1 MRRLLIG
8 LGAFF
13 FLLVTFVLA
22 VPFFLPKDAI
32 KQQVVSVV
40 EDQLG
45 WRLRLDGP
53 VSLSLLPGFSL
64 TAENVGLS
72 GEAGADGIEF
82 AKAEAVN
89 FGLAWEGLFGG
100 EIRLTGIDLEKPDIF
115 LEIGP
120 SGTTSWQPRRRFE
133 ETESPDTSSGQTA
146 ETPAPSAPESD
157 EPAAA
162 REAGFIR
169 KIGVDRFGIS
179 QGNLVYSNRQTGE
192 RVELKALDLTVSA
205 PDLEGDVD
213 LEGRFD
219 WQDNPVAVAAS
230 ISAPLSFVGGEEVP
244 VSLTISSGDASFAV
258 SGKAGLSPA
267 QADVTILASGPS
279 VSQLA
284 ALFGKPLPR
293 DPGSFA
299 VEGHVA
305 GNEAAVALNDL
316 KATVGSFAL
325 GGSFDA
331 DLAGQVPALS
341 GRMML
346 DKGSLADLLALAGQD
361 LTASGNLKA
370 DLAFT
375 ASGGGAPELL
385 ASLNLRGNAH
395 LESGEVSGL
404 GLASVAGG
412 DPSAD
417 TIKDISLSLNVD
429 GLDGPLAL
437 NGGMSWRGEGFTV
450 TGKAT
455 PAPLLAG
462 IAAPVTAQIKGQ
474 RFSAGFDGRIQSRG
488 DLEGALSLETAD
500 LRSLLA
506 WIGQPISAGSGLKTF
521 KVSGLFS
528 AQENAI
534 GFEETSFV
542 LDKTS
547 GKANGR
553 VTFGKT
559 PTVTANLNLGT
570 LVLDPYLGGGS
581 GGGGG
586 SSPSGGGNASGNTG
600 GNGDG
605 NGGSSGSGGGWSTA
619 PIDFSGL
626 KAVNADFSVT
636 SEQIVWD
643 ALQIG
648 NSVLKAKI
656 QEGVL
661 TADLQKLSLYGG
673 NASGKLTLNGAGTA
687 AGVKASFHLE
697 NLDAH
702 PFLRDA
708 ADTRWLHGRAFMDM
722 DLAAVGGSERQ
733 LVENLNGTARVE
745 FADGSLRGINIPQIV
760 RGLSVKT
767 LLGWAEGS
775 EEKTDFSSMTANFR
789 ITNGV
794 AVTDDFSL
802 VGPLVR
808 VSGGGSTNMPE
819 RTLDWRVEPKI
830 VPTLEGQA
838 PAPRAKGADKKLAG
852 LGVPV
857 IAKGPWDNPR
867 IYPDIAGILENPEA
881 AYQQLQNMGGDL
893 FKALKDKKPDDALA
907 DVANE
912 AIKRATGGKTQID
925 IQKVIEGD
933 VNDQDVLKAVE
944 EGFGLPSGLL
954 GSFGKKK
961 KDE

>member
-13 FLLVTFVLA
+13 FLLVTIVLV

-100 EIRLTGIDLEKPDIF
+100 EIRLTGIELRKPDIF

-120 SGTTSWQPRRRFE
+120 SGTTSWQPRRRLE
-133 ETESPDTSSGQTA
+133 EPENLDTSSGQTA

-157 EPAAA
+157 DPAAT
-162 REAGFIR
+162 REAGFIK
-169 KIGVDRFGIS
+169 KIGVDRFEIT
-179 QGNLVYSNRQTGE
+179 QGNVVYSNRQTGQ
-192 RVELKALDLTVSA
+192 RVELKALDLSVSA
-205 PDLEGDVD
+205 PDLAGDVD
-213 LEGRFD
+213 LDGRFD
-219 WQDNPVAVAAS
+219 WQDNPIAVAGS

-244 VSLTISSGDASFAV
+244 VSLTVSSGDASFAV
-258 SGKAGLSPA
+258 AGKAGLNPA
-267 QADVTILASGPS
+267 QADVTISASGPS

-284 ALFGKPLPR
+284 ALFGEPLPR

-299 VEGHVA
+299 VEGHLA

-316 KATVGSFAL
+316 KATVGSFGI

-331 DLAGQVPALS
+331 NLAGRVPALS
-341 GRMML
+341 GRMVL

-361 LTASGNLKA
+361 LAASGNLKA
-370 DLAFT
+370 DLAFA
-375 ASGGGAPELL
+375 ASGGDAPELL

-395 LESGEVSGL
+395 LDSGEVSGL
-404 GLASVAGG
+404 GLASVTGG

-437 NGGMSWRGEGFTV
+437 SGGLSWRGEGFTV

-474 RFSAGFDGRIQSRG
+474 RFSAGFDGRFQSKG

-506 WIGQPISAGSGLKTF
+506 WVGQPISAGSGLKTF

-528 AQENAI
+528 AQGNAI

-559 PTVTANLNLGT
+559 PTVTANLDLGT
-570 LVLDPYLGGGS
+570 LVLDPYLGGSS

-586 SSPSGGGNASGNTG
+586 SSPSGGGTASGNTG
-600 GNGDG
+600 GNGG
-605 NGGSSGSGGGWSTA
+605 PSGSGGGWSTA

-636 SEQIVWD
+636 SKEIVWD

-648 NSVLKAKI
+648 NSVLKTKI

-702 PFLRDA
+702 PFLRDV
-708 ADTRWLHGRAFMDM
+708 ADTRWLHGRGFMDL

-775 EEKTDFSSMTANFR
+775 QEKTDFSSMSANFK
-789 ITNGV
+789 ISNGI

-808 VSGGGSTNMPE
+808 VSGGGSTNLPQ
-819 RTLDWRVEPKI
+819 RTLDWRVEPRI

-881 AYQQLQNMGGDL
+881 AYKQLESMGGDL
-893 FKALKDKKPDDALA
+893 VKVLKGKKPDDALA

-961 KDE
+961 KKDE

>member
-40 EDQLG
+40 ENQLG

-100 EIRLTGIDLEKPDIF
+100 EIRLTGIELRKPDIF

-120 SGTTSWQPRRRFE
+120 SGTTSWQPRRRFD
-133 ETESPDTSSGQTA
+133 ETESPDTSSAQTA

-157 EPAAA
+157 EPPAT
-162 REAGFIR
+162 REAGFIK
-169 KIGVDRFGIS
+169 KIGVDRFEIS
-179 QGNLVYSNRQTGE
+179 QGNVVYSNRQTGE
-192 RVELKALDLTVSA
+192 KLELKALDLTVSA

-213 LEGRFD
+213 LDGKFV
-219 WQDNPVAVAAS
+219 WQDNPVAVAGS
-230 ISAPLSFVGGEEVP
+230 ITAPLSFVGGEDVP
-244 VSLTISSGDASFAV
+244 VSLKVSSGDASFAV
-258 SGKAGLSPA
+258 SGKAGLNPA
-267 QADVTILASGPS
+267 QADVTISASGPS

-293 DPGSFA
+293 DPGSFSM
-299 VEGHVA
+299 EGKLA
-305 GNEAAVALNDL
+305 GNEAAFSLSDL
-316 KATVGSFAL
+316 QATVGSFDL

-331 DLAGQVPALS
+331 DLAGQFPALS
-341 GRMML
+341 GRMVL

-361 LTASGNLKA
+361 LAASGNLKA

-375 ASGGGAPELL
+375 ASGVDAPELL
-385 ASLNLRGNAH
+385 ASLNLKGDAH
-395 LESGEVSGL
+395 LDGGEVSGL

-412 DPSAD
+412 DPAAD

-462 IAAPVTAQIKGQ
+462 IAAPVSAQIKGQ

-506 WIGQPISAGSGLKTF
+506 WVGQPVSAGSGLKTF

-528 AQENAI
+528 AQDNGI

-547 GKANGR
+547 GRAKGR
-553 VTFGKT
+553 VTFGQV
-559 PTVTANLNLGT
+559 PTVTANLDLGT
-570 LVLDPYLGGGS
+570 LVLDPYLGGEAASSGSNGGKTS
-581 GGGGG
+581 GGG
-586 SSPSGGGNASGNTG
+586 
-600 GNGDG
+600 G

-636 SEQIVWD
+636 SKEIVWD
-643 ALQIG
+643 QLRIG
-648 NSVLKAKI
+648 NSVLKTTIKN
-656 QEGVL
+656 GVL
-661 TADLQKLSLYGG
+661 IADLQKLSLYE
-673 NASGKLTLNGAGTA
+673 GKATGKVTLNGAGTA

-767 LLGWAEGS
+767 LLGWAESS
-775 EEKTDFSSMTANFR
+775 EEKTDFSSMSANFK
-789 ITNGV
+789 IANGI

-802 VGPLVR
+802 IGPLVR

-838 PAPRAKGADKKLAG
+838 PAPRAKGEDKKLAG

-881 AYQQLQNMGGDL
+881 AYKQLQSIGGDL
-893 FKALKDKKPDDALA
+893 VKSLKDKKPDDALA

>member
-13 FLLVTFVLA
+13 FLLVTIVLA

-100 EIRLTGIDLEKPDIF
+100 EIRLTGIELTKPDIF

-146 ETPAPSAPESD
+146 ETPAPSAPESN

-169 KIGVDRFGIS
+169 KIGVDRFAIT
-179 QGNLVYSNRQTGE
+179 QGNVVYSNRQTGE
-192 RVELKALDLTVSA
+192 KVELKALDLTVSA

-219 WQDNPVAVAAS
+219 WQDNPVAVAGS

-244 VSLTISSGDASFAV
+244 VSLTVSSGDASFAV
-258 SGKAGLSPA
+258 TGKAGLNPA
-267 QADVTILASGPS
+267 QADVTISASGPS

-284 ALFGKPLPR
+284 ALFGNPLPK
-293 DPGSFA
+293 DPGSFS
-299 VEGHVA
+299 VEGHLA
-305 GNEAAVALNDL
+305 GNETTVALNDL
-316 KATVGSFAL
+316 KATVGSFGL

-341 GRMML
+341 GRVML

-361 LTASGNLKA
+361 LAASGNLKA

-375 ASGGGAPELL
+375 ASGGEAPELL
-385 ASLNLRGNAH
+385 ATLNLKGNAN

-417 TIKDISLSLNVD
+417 TIKDISLSLNID

-488 DLEGALSLETAD
+488 GLEGALSLETAD

-506 WIGQPISAGSGLKTF
+506 WVGQPVSAGSGLKTF

-570 LVLDPYLGGGS
+570 LVLDPYLGGSS

-586 SSPSGGGNASGNTG
+586 SSHSGGGNASGNTG
-600 GNGDG
+600 GNGGG
-605 NGGSSGSGGGWSTA
+605 NGGSSGTGGGWSTA

-636 SEQIVWD
+636 SNEIVWD

-648 NSVLKAKI
+648 NSVLKTKI
-656 QEGVL
+656 QDGVL

-673 NASGKLTLNGAGTA
+673 SASGNLTLNGAGTA

-775 EEKTDFSSMTANFR
+775 EEKTDFSSMSANFR

-802 VGPLVR
+802 IGPLVR

-881 AYQQLQNMGGDL
+881 AYKQLQSMGGDL
-893 FKALKDKKPDDALA
+893 FNALKDKKPDEALA

-961 KDE
+961 KE

>member
-13 FLLVTFVLA
+13 FLLVTIALA

-82 AKAEAVN
+82 ARAEAIN

-100 EIRLTGIDLEKPDIF
+100 EIRLTGIDLKKPDIF

-120 SGTTSWQPRRRFE
+120 AGTTSWQPRRRFE
-133 ETESPDTSSGQTA
+133 DTENPDTSTGQTA
-146 ETPAPSAPESD
+146 EAPAPAAPESG
-157 EPAAA
+157 EPAAT
-162 REAGFIR
+162 REAGFIK
-169 KIGVDRFGIS
+169 KIGVDRFEIS
-179 QGNLVYSNRQTGE
+179 QGNVVYSNRQTGE
-192 RVELKALDLTVSA
+192 KVELKALDLTVSA
-205 PDLEGDVD
+205 PDLEGEVD
-213 LEGRFD
+213 LDGRFD
-219 WQDNPVAVAAS
+219 WQGNPIAVAGS
-230 ISAPLSFVGGEEVP
+230 ITAPLSFVGGEEVP
-244 VSLTISSGDASFAV
+244 VSFKVSSGDASFAV
-258 SGKAGLSPA
+258 SGKAGLNPA
-267 QADVTILASGPS
+267 QADVTLSASGPS

-293 DPGSFA
+293 DPGSFS
-299 VEGHVA
+299 VEGRLA
-305 GNEAAVALNDL
+305 GNEVAVALSDL
-316 KATVGSFAL
+316 QATVGSFGL

-331 DLAGQVPALS
+331 DLAKFPALS
-341 GRMML
+341 GRMVL

-361 LTASGNLKA
+361 LAASGNLKA

-375 ASGGGAPELL
+375 ASGTDAPELL
-385 ASLNLRGNAH
+385 ASLNLKGNAH
-395 LESGEVSGL
+395 LEAGEISGL

-412 DPSAD
+412 DPAAD

-429 GLDGPLAL
+429 GLDGPVAL

-462 IAAPVTAQIKGQ
+462 IAAPVSAQIKGR

-506 WIGQPISAGSGLKTF
+506 WVGQPVSAGSGLKTF

-528 AQENAI
+528 LEENAV

-547 GKANGR
+547 GKAKGR

-559 PTVTANLNLGT
+559 PNVTANLDLGT
-570 LVLDPYLGGGS
+570 LVLDPYLGGSS
-581 GGGGG
+581 GGGSG
-586 SSPSGGGNASGNTG
+586 SSTSTG
-600 GNGDG
+600 SKAAGNGG

-636 SEQIVWD
+636 SKEIVWD
-643 ALQIG
+643 KLRVG
-648 NSVLKAKI
+648 NSVLKTTI
-656 QEGVL
+656 QNGVL
-661 TADLQKLSLYGG
+661 TADLQKLSLYEG
-673 NASGKLTLNGAGTA
+673 NATGKVTLNGAGTA

-767 LLGWAEGS
+767 LLGWADSS
-775 EEKTDFSSMTANFR
+775 EEKTDFSSMKASFD
-789 ITNGV
+789 ISNGI
-794 AVTDDFSL
+794 AVTKDFSL
-802 VGPLVR
+802 TGPLVR
-808 VSGGGSTNMPE
+808 VSGGGSTNLPQ

-881 AYQQLQNMGGDL
+881 AYKQLESMGGDL
-893 FKALKDKKPDDALA
+893 VKALKDKKPDDALA

>member
-13 FLLVTFVLA
+13 FLLVTIVLA

-32 KQQVVSVV
+32 KQRVVSEV
-40 EDQLG
+40 EQQLG

-64 TAENVGLS
+64 AAENVGLS

-100 EIRLTGIDLEKPDIF
+100 EIRLTGIELRKPDIF

-120 SGTTSWQPRRRFE
+120 TGVTSWQPRRRFDDA
-133 ETESPDTSSGQTA
+133 ESPDTPSGQTGEA
-146 ETPAPSAPESD
+146 PAPSTADSD
-157 EPAAA
+157 QPAA

-169 KIGVDRFGIS
+169 KISVDRFEIS
-179 QGNLVYSNRQTGE
+179 QGNVVYSNRITGE
-192 RVELKALDLTVSA
+192 RHELKALDLTVSA

-213 LEGRFD
+213 LDGRFD
-219 WQDNPVAVAAS
+219 WQGNPIAVAGS
-230 ISAPLSFVGGEEVP
+230 ISAPLSFVGGTEVP
-244 VSLTISSGDASFAV
+244 VSLKVSSGDASFAI
-258 SGKAGLSPA
+258 SGKAGLNPA
-267 QADVTILASGPS
+267 RADMTVSASGPS
-279 VSQLA
+279 VSRLA
-284 ALFGKPLPR
+284 ALFGKPLAR
-293 DPGSFA
+293 DPGGFS
-299 VEGHVA
+299 VEGKLA
-305 GNEAAVALNDL
+305 GNEAAVSVSDL

-331 DLAGQVPALS
+331 DLAAQFPALS
-341 GRMML
+341 GRMVL

-361 LTASGNLKA
+361 LAASGDLKA

-375 ASGGGAPELL
+375 ASGSEAPELL
-385 ASLNLRGNAH
+385 ASLNLQGNAH

-417 TIKDISLSLNVD
+417 TIRDISLSLKVD

-437 NGGMSWRGEGFTV
+437 NGALSWRGEGFTV

-462 IAAPVTAQIKGQ
+462 IAAPVSAQIKGQ

-488 DLEGALSLETAD
+488 DLEGAVSLETAD

-506 WIGQPISAGSGLKTF
+506 WAGQPVSAGSGLKTF

-528 AQENAI
+528 VEENGV

-542 LDKTS
+542 LDETS
-547 GKANGR
+547 GKAKGR
-553 VTFGKT
+553 VTFGQT
-559 PTVTANLNLGT
+559 PTVTADLDLGT
-570 LVLDPYLGGGS
+570 LVLDPYLGGEAASSGS
-581 GGGGG
+581 
-586 SSPSGGGNASGNTG
+586 TG
-600 GNGDG
+600 GKAAGSDG
-605 NGGSSGSGGGWSTA
+605 NGGKAGSGAGWSTA

-636 SEQIVWD
+636 SKEIVWD
-643 ALQIG
+643 RLRVG
-648 NSVLKAKI
+648 SSVLKTAIKN
-656 QEGVL
+656 GVL

-673 NASGKLTLNGAGTA
+673 NATGKVTLNGAGTA
-687 AGVKASFHLE
+687 AGVKASFNLE

-702 PFLRDA
+702 PFLRDT
-708 ADTRWLHGRAFMDM
+708 ADTRWLHGRAFMNM
-722 DLAAVGGSERQ
+722 ELAAVGSSERQ

-767 LLGWAEGS
+767 LLGWAES
-775 EEKTDFSSMTANFR
+775 AEEKTDFSSMSANFT
-789 ITNGV
+789 ISNGS

-802 VGPLVR
+802 IGPLVR
-808 VSGGGSTNMPE
+808 VSGGGSTNLPE

-830 VPTLEGQA
+830 VPSLQGQA

-857 IAKGPWDNPR
+857 IARGPWDNPR

-881 AYQQLQNMGGDL
+881 AYKQLESLGGDL
-893 FKALKDKKPDDALA
+893 VKSLKDKKPDEALA
-907 DVANE
+907 DAANE
-912 AIKRATGGKTQID
+912 AIKRATGGKAQID

-933 VNDQDVLKAVE
+933 VNDKDVLKAVE

-961 KDE
+961 KEE